1 MSPSFQ
7 TQVSS
12 SIKCGFILDNLF
24 NSHIFPFYQQ
34 SHVSFSIFH
43 CECIKIE
50 DKMLKCKALH
60 KHDLCV
66 CYLTDEMCYQGTQSF
81 LTRQRETFFFF
92 LFFKLQLIHNVPISA
107 VQQSD
112 PFPFSYYLPS
122 WSIPRN
128 WVWFPVLLQQDLN
141 TYPF

>member
-1 MSPSFQ
+1 MTCVFV
-7 TQVSS
+7 TLLM
-12 SIKCGFILDNLF
+12 KCAIREHN
-24 NSHIFPFYQQ
+24 PFLQD
-34 SHVSFSIFH
+34 S
-43 CECIKIE
+43 EKP
-50 DKMLKCKALH
+50 
-60 KHDLCV
+60 
-66 CYLTDEMCYQGTQSF
+66 
-81 LTRQRETFFFF
+81 FFFF
-92 LFFKLQLIHNVPISA
+92 LFFKLQLIRNVPISA